1 MRVQDVQTQDD
12 NWDAL
17 VRVWGSSARILLVT
31 VLLLGWRA
39 LRALSSL
46 LRISCRVGG
55 VPWRYAGNV
64 PCHMELGKP

>member
-12 NWDAL
+12 NGDAL
-17 VRVWGSSARILLVT
+17 VRVWGSSAIILLVS

-46 LRISCRVGG
+46 LNFSECRCG
-55 VPWRYAGNV
+55 VPTASVSVRQCNDTD
-64 PCHMELGKP
+64 L